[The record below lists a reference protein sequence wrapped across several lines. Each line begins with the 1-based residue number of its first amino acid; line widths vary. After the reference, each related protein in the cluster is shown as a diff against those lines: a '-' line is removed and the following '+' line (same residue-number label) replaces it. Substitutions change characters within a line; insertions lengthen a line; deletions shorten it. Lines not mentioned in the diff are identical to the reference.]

1 MIKAGKLRLE
11 KNGIEMYSTHNE
23 RKSVTAERFIRTL
36 RNKIYKYMS
45 SVSKNVFIDK
55 LDDINN
61 KYNNTF
67 HSTIKMKADEVK
79 SSTYIDFNKEI
90 NNKDRKLK
98 IVEIGR
104 ILKYIKTFFQKTL
117 FQIGLKKFLRL
128 KKLKILYL

>member
-1 MIKAGKLRLE
+1 
-11 KNGIEMYSTHNE
+11 MYSTHNE

-45 SVSKNVFIDK
+45 SVSENVFIDK

-79 SSTYIDFNKEI
+79 SNTYIDFNKEI